1 MEKLRTALGRFTSGL
16 SNVDELRSVFR
27 DYLRE
32 HPERRDT
39 VAKWLAE
46 SIRIGRVSPALMLTI
61 GDLLAPQ
68 KASAKPASKGST
80 SAVAGSMAVAGTSD
94 FDLTV
99 YPQPVARSPGAP
111 APPAPSEK
119 PDPAAESRFDPVLSV
134 PESPRRPQNEGY
146 GGGAPNQGGD
156 SRPARRPRNEGH
168 GGGARNQGGESRPPR
183 RSQNEGHGGGAR
195 NQGGDSRPID
205 PATPTEGSLVD
216 LTNIGLTAEAMA
228 ADAEVAAKVGDVLDG
243 RYTLVME
250 IGRGGMG
257 TVFKALDRNREDFRA
272 RNPYIAL
279 KLLSDAFRQHPDAVM
294 ALQRETERAQSLAHE
309 NIVKVFDFDYD
320 GPHAYM
326 TMELL
331 EGEPLEAWL
340 RGPDFERA
348 TPERKWKMVE
358 QIGEALVCAHKH
370 GVVHSDLKPANIFVC
385 TSGTVKVMDFGIA
398 RPLRAIGTESN
409 ITVFDPGKRLGG
421 LTPGYASLEQWN
433 QEAPDTRD
441 DIYAFACLVYHIYG
455 GKHPRGSIFSR
466 EDLENSPRPRRIRS
480 LTHLQWDTL
489 RRSLA
494 LRRRDRTASVQGFL
508 LEFAPRSWLRRYRAA
523 IVTIAAAGALA
534 LAYFGV
540 RYYEDFAADQ
550 ALNSQLWPSTDAPA
564 KPLTPEQRSDID
576 DYLYLGQAALRQADN
591 TRTADELAAL
601 LSKGDNNLL
610 ELLKRVRELDP
621 ANAQALKLTGD
632 AASLFEDRAQALLTA
647 GRPAEALRLVLE
659 GQSFAHTYE
668 LFQLKRTLCRRN
680 AELCRQAPPTG

>member
-16 SNVDELRSVFR
+16 GNVDELRSVFR

-32 HPERRDT
+32 HPERRDA

-68 KASAKPASKGST
+68 KGGPTKASPKPASKGST
-80 SAVAGSMAVAGTSD
+80 SAVGGSMAVAGTSD
-94 FDLTV
+94 FDRTV

-111 APPAPSEK
+111 APPAPSDEA
-119 PDPAAESRFDPVLSV
+119 DPVEESRFDPVLSLS
-134 PESPRRPQNEGY
+134 E
-146 GGGAPNQGGD
+146 
-156 SRPARRPRNEGH
+156 PARLPPV
-168 GGGARNQGGESRPPR
+168 SRR
-183 RSQNEGHGGGAR
+183 
-195 NQGGDSRPID
+195 RPID
-205 PATPTEGSLVD
+205 PATPTDISLVE
-216 LTNIGLTAEAMA
+216 LTNIGPTAEAMA
-228 ADAEVAAKVGDVLDG
+228 ADADAAAKVGDVLDD

-250 IGRGGMG
+250 LGRGGMG

-279 KLLSDAFRQHPDAVM
+279 KLLSEAFRQHPDAVM

-340 RGPDFERA
+340 LAPDFERA
-348 TPERKWKMVE
+348 TPERKWKFVE

-370 GVVHSDLKPANIFVC
+370 GVVHSDLKPGNIFVC

-398 RPLRAIGTESN
+398 RPLREIGTEAN
-409 ITVFDPGKRLGG
+409 TTLFDPGKRLGG

-441 DIYAFACLVYHIYG
+441 DVYAFACLVYQIYA
-455 GKHPRGSIFSR
+455 GKHPRGSILSR
-466 EDLENSPRPRRIRS
+466 EDLENSPPPRRIRS
-480 LTHLQWDTL
+480 LTHLQWNTL
-489 RRSLA
+489 RRGLA
-494 LRRRDRTASVQGFL
+494 LRRRDRIANVQEFL
-508 LEFAPRSWLRRYRAA
+508 REFAPRSWLRRYR
-523 IVTIAAAGALA
+523 TTLIAGVATAALA
-534 LAYFGV
+534 LLYFGV
-540 RYYEDFAADQ
+540 RYYQDFAADQ
-550 ALNSQLWPSTDAPA
+550 ALNSGLWPNTDAPA
-564 KPLTPEQRSDID
+564 KPLTPEQRRDID
-576 DYLYLGQAALRQADN
+576 DYLYLGGAALRQAGN
-591 TRTADELAAL
+591 TRSADEITAL
-601 LSKGDNNLL
+601 LSRGDNNLL

-621 ANAQALKLTGD
+621 SNAQALQLTSD
-632 AASLFEDRAQALLTA
+632 AASLFEDRAQALLSA
-647 GRPAEALRLVLE
+647 DRPADALRLVIE
-659 GQSFAHTYE
+659 GQSFAHTHE
-668 LFQLKRTLCRRN
+668 LFRLKRTLCRRN
-680 AELCRQAPPTG
+680 AELCRAQAAPTG

>member
-1 MEKLRTALGRFTSGL
+1 MEQLRTALGRFTSGL

-39 VAKWLAE
+39 VSKWLAE

-68 KASAKPASKGST
+68 KSGYTKASPRPANKGSI
-80 SAVAGSMAVAGTSD
+80 SAVADSMAVAGASD
-94 FDLTV
+94 FDRTI
-99 YPQPVARSPGAP
+99 YPQQARSPGTAAP
-111 APPAPSEK
+111 AAPSEK
-119 PDPAAESRFDPVLSV
+119 PDPAEESRFDPVLPLSE
-134 PESPRRPQNEGY
+134 PLRRPQN
-146 GGGAPNQGGD
+146 
-156 SRPARRPRNEGH
+156 
-168 GGGARNQGGESRPPR
+168 
-183 RSQNEGHGGGAR
+183 
-195 NQGGDSRPID
+195 
-205 PATPTEGSLVD
+205 ATPTEVSLVEF
-216 LTNIGLTAEAMA
+216 TNIGLAAEAME
-228 ADAEVAAKVGDVLDG
+228 ADTEAAAKVGDVLDG
-243 RYTLVME
+243 RYTLMME
-250 IGRGGMG
+250 LGRGGMG

-279 KLLSDAFRQHPDAVM
+279 KLLGDTFRQRPDAVM
-294 ALQRETERAQSLAHE
+294 SLQRETERAQSLAHE

-348 TPERKWKMVE
+348 TPERKWKIVE

-385 TSGTVKVMDFGIA
+385 TSGTLKVMDFGIA

-409 ITVFDPGKRLGG
+409 TTLFDPGKRLGG

-441 DIYAFACLVYHIYG
+441 DIYAFACVVYQIYAG
-455 GKHPRGSIFSR
+455 RHPRGSILSR
-466 EDLENSPRPRRIRS
+466 EELENSPRPRRIRS
-480 LTHLQWDTL
+480 LTRLQWDTL
-489 RRSLA
+489 RRGLA
-494 LRRRDRTASVQGFL
+494 LRRRDRIASVQEFL
-508 LEFAPRSWLRRYRAA
+508 REFAPRSWLRRYRTTLIAG
-523 IVTIAAAGALA
+523 TAAAALA
-534 LAYFGV
+534 LLYFGV
-540 RYYEDFAADQ
+540 RYYQDFAADQ
-550 ALNSQLWPSTDAPA
+550 ALNSGLWPNTEVPA
-564 KPLTPEQRSDID
+564 KPLTPEQHRDID
-576 DYLYLGQAALRQADN
+576 DYLYLGEAALRQAGN
-591 TRTADELAAL
+591 TRSADELTAL
-601 LSKGDNNLL
+601 LSRGDNNLL

-621 ANAQALKLTGD
+621 ANAQALELTSD
-632 AASLFEDRAQALLTA
+632 AASLFNDRAEALLTA
-647 GRPAEALRLVLE
+647 GRPADALRLVLE
-659 GQSFAHTYE
+659 GQRFAHTYD

>member
-1 MEKLRTALGRFTSGL
+1 MEKLRTALRRFTIGL

-32 HPERRDT
+32 HPEQRDT

-46 SIRIGRVSPALMLTI
+46 SIRIGRVPPALMLTI

-68 KASAKPASKGST
+68 KGGPTKASPKPTSKESA
-80 SAVAGSMAVAGTSD
+80 SAVAVSVAAAGTSD
-94 FDLTV
+94 FDRTV

-111 APPAPSEK
+111 AAPAPSEK
-119 PDPAAESRFDPVLSV
+119 PDPAEESRLDPVLSV
-134 PESPRRPQNEGY
+134 PE
-146 GGGAPNQGGD
+146 
-156 SRPARRPRNEGH
+156 PACLLPVPTR
-168 GGGARNQGGESRPPR
+168 
-183 RSQNEGHGGGAR
+183 
-195 NQGGDSRPID
+195 RPID
-205 PATPTEGSLVD
+205 PAIPTGVSLVEP
-216 LTNIGLTAEAMA
+216 TNIGLTAEAMA
-228 ADAEVAAKVGDVLDG
+228 ADAEASAKVGDVLDG

-250 IGRGGMG
+250 LGHGGMG

-279 KLLSDAFRQHPDAVM
+279 KLLSDAFRRHPDAVM
-294 ALQRETERAQSLAHE
+294 SLQRETERAQSLAHE

-348 TPERKWKMVE
+348 TPERRWKLVE

-385 TSGTVKVMDFGIA
+385 SSGTVKVMDFGIA
-398 RPLRAIGTESN
+398 RPLREIGTEGN
-409 ITVFDPGKRLGG
+409 TTLFDPGKRLGG

-441 DIYAFACLVYHIYG
+441 DVYAFACLVYQIYA
-455 GKHPRGSIFSR
+455 GKHPRGSILSR
-466 EDLENSPRPRRIRS
+466 EELENSPRPRRIRS

-489 RRSLA
+489 RRGLA
-494 LRRRDRTASVQGFL
+494 LRRRDRIASAQQFL
-508 LEFAPRSWLRRYRAA
+508 REFAPRSWLRRYRTTLIAG
-523 IVTIAAAGALA
+523 AAAAALA
-534 LAYFGV
+534 LLYFGV
-540 RYYEDFAADQ
+540 RYYQDFAADQ
-550 ALNSQLWPSTDAPA
+550 ALNSGLWPNTDAPA
-564 KPLTPEQRSDID
+564 KLLTPEQHRDID
-576 DYLYLGQAALRQADN
+576 DYLYLGEAALRQAGN
-591 TRTADELAAL
+591 TRSADELTAL
-601 LSKGDNNLL
+601 LSRGDNNLL

-621 ANAQALKLTGD
+621 ANAQALQLTSD
-632 AASLFEDRAQALLTA
+632 AASLFENRAEALLTA

>member
-1 MEKLRTALGRFTSGL
+1 MEKLQTALGRFTSGQ
-16 SNVDELRSVFR
+16 SNVDELRRAFR

-32 HPERRDT
+32 HPERRDA

-46 SIRIGRVSPALMLTI
+46 SIRIGRVSPTLMLTI

-68 KASAKPASKGST
+68 KGEPTKARPKPASSGST
-80 SAVAGSMAVAGTSD
+80 SAVAVSMAVAGTSD

-99 YPQPVARSPGAP
+99 YPQPVARSPGT
-111 APPAPSEK
+111 PAPSEK
-119 PDPAAESRFDPVLSV
+119 PDPAEESRVDPVLPV
-134 PESPRRPQNEGY
+134 PE
-146 GGGAPNQGGD
+146 
-156 SRPARRPRNEGH
+156 PACLLPLWTR
-168 GGGARNQGGESRPPR
+168 
-183 RSQNEGHGGGAR
+183 
-195 NQGGDSRPID
+195 RPID
-205 PATPTEGSLVD
+205 PATATQVSLVEP
-216 LTNIGLTAEAMA
+216 TNIGLTAKAMTADTEAS
-228 ADAEVAAKVGDVLDG
+228 AKVGDVLDG

-250 IGRGGMG
+250 LGRGGMG

-279 KLLSDAFRQHPDAVM
+279 KLLSDAFRQHPDAVL

-326 TMELL
+326 SMELL

-348 TPERKWKMVE
+348 TAERKWQIVE

-409 ITVFDPGKRLGG
+409 VTLFDPGKRLGG

-433 QEAPDTRD
+433 QEPPDTRD
-441 DIYAFACLVYHIYG
+441 DVYAFACLVYQIYA
-455 GKHPRGSIFSR
+455 GKHPRGSILSR
-466 EDLENSPRPRRIRS
+466 EELENSPRPRRIRS

-489 RRSLA
+489 RRGLA
-494 LRRRDRTASVQGFL
+494 LRRRDRIASAQEFL
-508 LEFAPRSWLRRYRAA
+508 REFAPRSWLRRYRTTL
-523 IVTIAAAGALA
+523 ITGVAAAALA
-534 LAYFGV
+534 LLYFGV
-540 RYYEDFAADQ
+540 RYYQDFAADQ
-550 ALNSQLWPSTDAPA
+550 ALNSGLWPNTDVPA
-564 KPLTPEQRSDID
+564 KLLTPEQHRDID
-576 DYLYLGQAALRQADN
+576 DYLYLGAAALRQAGN
-591 TRTADELAAL
+591 TRSADELTAL
-601 LSKGDNNLL
+601 LSRGDNNLL

-621 ANAQALKLTGD
+621 ANAQALELTS
-632 AASLFEDRAQALLTA
+632 AAANLFEDRAQALLTA